1 MIKKIQNF
9 REATA
14 PKVDVRVDGRDP
26 GHLFEAEATRF
37 FGGGARVRSRADRR
51 RIRGPAAWRRR
62 GTDARGEILVSSWFG
77 EERARGP
84 TAWCESCRE
93 TGVISS
99 ESETGPKIELY
110 KSCLFLYKKGV
121 DVGHRLQS
129 RSKYGEVKDV

>member
-84 TAWCESCRE
+84 TPAKVLLV
-93 TGVISS
+93 VISTIRACQRRGFS
-99 ESETGPKIELY
+99 TAAVP
-110 KSCLFLYKKGV
+110 
-121 DVGHRLQS
+121 
-129 RSKYGEVKDV
+129 